1 MTSTAETGLTPTAE
15 TADAPLSVA
24 LQRST
29 AVAHER
35 AENSGFM
42 SRLLGGESNAD
53 ALVAL
58 LAQSL
63 PVYAALEAAVAR
75 NASDPRLA
83 PLVDARLERT
93 AALRADLDAHRAAGH
108 AIAEPLPA
116 TQRYVDDLVACA
128 DSPAALIG
136 HHYTRYL
143 GDLSGG
149 QIIATLMRRHYDA
162 PDDVLTFYRFDID
175 KPKTY
180 KDGYRARLD
189 ALRLDPAEQDEALDA
204 ASRAFALN
212 AAVFDALD
220 ACYPAGSTA
229 RAEAV

>member
-1 MTSTAETGLTPTAE
+1 MTTTLTP
-15 TADAPLSVA
+15 PLSAALREHTRQAHEHAENRGFMTRLMGGESGVVAHQA
-24 LQRST
+24 LQRQ
-29 AVAHER
+29 
-35 AENSGFM
+35 
-42 SRLLGGESNAD
+42 L
-53 ALVAL
+53 
-58 LAQSL
+58 L
-63 PVYAALEAAVAR
+63 PVYEHLEAACATH
-75 NASDPRLA
+75 AGDPRLA
-83 PLVDARLERT
+83 SLLDPALERAASLRHDL
-93 AALRADLDAHRAAGH
+93 AALERLGYTDATP
-108 AIAEPLPA
+108 ILPA

-128 DSPAALIG
+128 DSPAVLIG

-149 QIIATLMRRHYDA
+149 QIIATLMHRHYDA

-189 ALRLDPAEQDEALDA
+189 ALHLDPAEQDEALDA